1 MPANSFDRL
10 IADLTAGLDLLAEQ
24 RAKAPGRFSKAFRY
38 ADDMAGDGAEI
49 QRAIAASRRRAA
61 DTRRLTAEIRAMH
74 ARVAATSVATRD
86 VLAAARRDRM
96 RTGLK
101 TVMSKAM
108 RLFAAGEISGDQVR
122 QIEARTNI
130 LGGALGL

>member
-10 IADLTAGLDLLAEQ
+10 IADMNEGLDLLAEQ

-49 QRAIAASRRRAA
+49 QRAIADSRRRAA
-61 DTRRLTAEIRAMH
+61 HSRAMAAEIEALRK
-74 ARVAATSVATRD
+74 RVGATSVATRD

>member
-10 IADLTAGLDLLAEQ
+10 ISDLNEGLGLLAEQ

-86 VLAAARRDRM
+86 VLAAARRDRL
-96 RTGLK
+96 RTGMK
-101 TVMSKAM
+101 SVMSKAM
-108 RLFAAGEISGDQVR
+108 ALFAAGEISGDQVR
-122 QIEARTNI
+122 VIEARSLRI
-130 LGGALGL
+130 GQALSL